1 MDEYNKKVIKFKL
14 QKFSGMVIK
23 GIGLVF
29 IVSSVIPVFSTGKI
43 QLIPIILGLVLYF
56 VGNVLNKVGKN
67 NEEKF
72 LK

>member
-1 MDEYNKKVIKFKL
+1 MDNYNERIRKYKL
-14 QKFSGMVIK
+14 QKFIGMIIK

-29 IVSSVIPVFSTGKI
+29 LITSIIPIFSTGKI
-43 QLIPIILGLVLYF
+43 QMIPIILGLILFF

-67 NEEKF
+67 NEEKL